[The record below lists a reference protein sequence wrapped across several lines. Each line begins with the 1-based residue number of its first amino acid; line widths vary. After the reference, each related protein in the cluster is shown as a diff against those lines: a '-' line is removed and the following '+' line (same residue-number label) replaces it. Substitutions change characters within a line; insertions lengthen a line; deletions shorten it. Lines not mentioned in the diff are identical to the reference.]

1 MGIFAGKS
9 IRRSYGTKEPRRAY
23 KGVGGRKPPFGEGIG
38 VGEASVEGF
47 RHRMALATINED
59 LSRRL
64 IHHSDRGCQYCSDA
78 YVSEL
83 KKHGISISMTQSG
96 DPLENA
102 VAERAN
108 GAARN
113 YHLTYCCSAI
123 KTYLCLSE
131 SIHNQNNRKR

>member
-1 MGIFAGKS
+1 
-9 IRRSYGTKEPRRAY
+9 
-23 KGVGGRKPPFGEGIG
+23 
-38 VGEASVEGF
+38 
-47 RHRMALATINED
+47 MALVTINED

-108 GAARN
+108 GAVRN

-131 SIHNQNNRKR
+131 SIHNPNNRKR